1 MGDLGSSV
9 KSHISSSTSACIGFL
24 RSNKRAA
31 LILVAGFVIAG
42 ASRIATTEGSNLV
55 ETPLKKQIFAL
66 GRVQPAAYTRSI
78 GLPMIYTS
86 STIKELY
93 VDENDYVQK
102 GDPLFTVEESDDAKF
117 NAQMSKARIEAQLSA
132 LKSAERTMLASKA
145 VRDFYGKQ
153 MERYDYLLSMGA
165 ASKVQ
170 ADERRALYHAANQRY
185 QSDLDLVQAS
195 RSRLSELRW
204 EYRSSE
210 FKSTIST
217 VRSPTNAMIYKIY
230 SRAGESLQ
238 KGKPVMDIGETGPM
252 AVMAEVHR
260 IDIGD
265 VTLNQLATITANGM
279 PGIKWK
285 ATVTKI
291 SRQVSL
297 QSIDSDNPAAT
308 KANRVF
314 NVLLKLSTSASL
326 QAQKYNN
333 MEVNVLFEPS

>member
-1 MGDLGSSV
+1 MGELGSSV
-9 KSHISSSTSACIGFL
+9 KSQISSSASACIGFF
-24 RSNKRAA
+24 RSHKRST
-31 LILVAGFVIAG
+31 LILVAAFVIAG
-42 ASRIATTEGSNLV
+42 ASRIATTQRSNLV

-66 GRVQPAAYTRSI
+66 GRVQPEAYTRSI
-78 GLPMIYTS
+78 NLPMIYTS
-86 STIKELY
+86 SIIKELY
-93 VDENDYVQK
+93 VDQNDYVKK
-102 GDPLFTVEESDDAKF
+102 GDPLFTVEDSEDAVYEV
-117 NAQMSKARIEAQLSA
+117 QTSKERIEAQVSA

-145 VRDFYGKQ
+145 VRDFYGKE

-165 ASKVQ
+165 ASQVQ
-170 ADERRALYHAANQRY
+170 ADERRTLYHAADQRY
-185 QSDLDLVQAS
+185 QSDLDLVKSS

-204 EYRSSE
+204 EYRSKE
-210 FKSTIST
+210 FRSAIST
-217 VRSPTNAMIYKIY
+217 VRSPMNAMIFKIY

-238 KGKPVMDIGETGPM
+238 KGKPVMDIGEVESM

-285 ATVTKI
+285 ATVAKI

-297 QSIDSDNPAAT
+297 QSIDSDNAAAT

-314 NVLLKLSTSASL
+314 NVLLKLSNSASL

-333 MEVNVLFEPS
+333 MEVNVLFDPS